1 MWQETT
7 PNVLYLVIICL
18 ISLRFSPFPAHPNIK
33 LFITQCALQSVQ
45 QTVYL
50 VCLYWD
56 IPPLLIRITVRR
68 KLPL

>member
-33 LFITQCALQSVQ
+33 LFITQYALQIVQ
-45 QTVYL
+45 QAVYL
-50 VCLYWD
+50 GVSVLGYPSSAD
-56 IPPLLIRITVRR
+56 QNYSAKETAT
-68 KLPL
+68 